1 MIEWSEGLNL
11 GIKDL
16 DDDHKQLL
24 NIINELLDAINN
36 NVAVDIII
44 DKFTKLQS
52 YAQSHYRREEDYL
65 RKCGCIKLE
74 EYKDKQHIFN
84 NKIINLKNKL
94 IASQN
99 YEIFQE
105 ISLFLTE
112 WLVAHIIEDN
122 IPAINALGAC
132 DLNKK
137 EEDKSSFFAR
147 LCKKTTDKF
156 SFSKRIFF
164 SVLIP
169 FIGMLFFG
177 SIIIFANFN
186 NYLDMK
192 KMYTITTIIPYT
204 NDLIHNLQI
213 ERGLS
218 SGCLSSTEE
227 KFKNSLQKQRKI
239 VDKKLIAL
247 INKIKTSSTFSA
259 IPIESYIKIFN
270 KNRVLLKN
278 IRKKIDNRAISKKK
292 AINIYTNIIKDMLEI
307 TPKLVSL
314 KITKELSSSII
325 TLSALQNFKES
336 LGLERAYGIII
347 LENKNVTAEEYIAFM
362 QLLSRRDT
370 FLYIFNNTASQAQKT
385 TLDSIMSSMKAKEMN
400 KYEKEIRNYN
410 FSNLDS
416 KNWFKLTTE
425 FINRVKLF
433 EDKCTSDINRH
444 IETQIDDTVI
454 NFIAWIIFNM
464 LVFMI
469 TLFILYT
476 FRSSTK
482 SQIDQLTK
490 AMKNLARGGRN
501 LRLSPIKLHRDEMA
515 YIYDAYEITR
525 QNLLKGDIYTQT
537 YLRQKEIELKNK
549 QKENLL
555 LEEMAFIDPLTG
567 AVNRRKSEELFA
579 LEFERASRYKRDLS
593 FLMLDI
599 DHFKQVNDTYGHVAG
614 DEVLKHFSSICLQM
628 ARHLDVVARIGG
640 EEFVVM
646 LPETDSKGAYKF
658 AERFREKISNSSV
671 VIDDTTTIKYSV
683 SIGISSLDRTYDKD
697 VKTILQRADKA
708 LYQAKESGRNTTKIF
723 FHHTPA

>member
-94 IASQN
+94 IASKN

-122 IPAINALGAC
+122 IPAINALGEC
-132 DLNKK
+132 ELNQK

-177 SIIIFANFN
+177 SIVIFANFN

-218 SGCLSSTEE
+218 SGRLSSTKG
-227 KFKNSLQKQRKI
+227 KFENALQKQRKI

-259 IPIESYIKIFN
+259 IPIEPYIKIFN

-292 AINIYTNIIKDMLEI
+292 AINIYTNIIKDMLET
-307 TPKLVSL
+307 TPKLASL

-325 TLSALQNFKES
+325 TLSVLQNFKES
-336 LGLERAYGIII
+336 LGLERAYGTII
-347 LENKNVTAEEYIAFM
+347 LENKKATTEEYIAFM

-370 FLYIFNNTASQAQKT
+370 FLYIFNNTASQAQKI
-385 TLDSIMSSMKAKEMN
+385 TLNSIMSSMKAKEMN
-400 KYEKEIRNYN
+400 KYEKDIRNYN

-433 EDKCTSDINRH
+433 EDKCTSDINTY

-454 NFIAWIIFNM
+454 NFIAWIIFNT
-464 LVFMI
+464 LVLII
-469 TLFILYT
+469 TLFVLYT

-482 SQIDQLTK
+482 LQIDQLTK

-525 QNLLKGDIYTQT
+525 QNLLKGDIYTQM
-537 YLRQKEIELKNK
+537 YLSQKEIELKNK

-599 DHFKQVNDTYGHVAG
+599 DHFKQVNDTYGHAAG

-646 LPETDSKGAYKF
+646 LPETDSKGAYEF

-683 SIGISSLDRTYDKD
+683 SIGISSLDITYDKD

-723 FHHTPA
+723 FHHTPE